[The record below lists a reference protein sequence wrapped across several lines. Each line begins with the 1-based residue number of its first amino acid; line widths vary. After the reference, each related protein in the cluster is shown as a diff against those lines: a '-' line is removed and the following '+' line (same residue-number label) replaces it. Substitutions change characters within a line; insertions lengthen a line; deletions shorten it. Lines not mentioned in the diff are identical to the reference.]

1 MAAKTETK
9 TDNKLRGLVYFAVG
23 VAALGG
29 LLFGYDTGVI
39 SGAILFITK
48 QFSLSAT
55 MEEIVVSSVLVGAAV
70 GAALG
75 GALTNRFGRRKLII
89 LAGIIFT
96 FSAVGTALAPTVSW
110 LIAGRIVSGLGI
122 GVASFISPM
131 YIAEVVPAKVRGAL
145 VAVNMLAITTG
156 VVAAYLVDYALSGTG
171 AWRYM
176 FGLGAIPAVILVIAM
191 WKLPDSP
198 RWLISRSLLK
208 QAKLILERVR
218 TVTDVDPEI
227 AEIQKSM
234 AKQGAGGI
242 AGLFQASVRMP
253 MIVGLGLAIFQQ
265 ITGINTVMYY
275 SPTIFKFAGIMD
287 TGTAIL
293 AGAGLTGV
301 MWCFHVLAIFLL
313 DRVGRRPLLLVG
325 VAGQIVGLAILGA
338 AFQFPQ
344 LASFKSYVAIGGLVI
359 YVSCFAFGLG
369 PIFWLM
375 ISEIYPLKVRGA
387 AMSAVTVIN
396 WVTNLAVAVT
406 FLSLVKI
413 LGHAGTFWLYG
424 ATGVAA
430 WIFFYRLAPETKGK
444 TLEQIEAHWRTG
456 KPARAL

>member
-1 MAAKTETK
+1 MPGKTETG
-9 TDNKLRGLVYFAVG
+9 LRGLVYFAVG

-48 QFSLSAT
+48 QFSLSAS

-96 FSAVGTALAPTVSW
+96 LSAIGTALAPTVSL
-110 LIAGRIVSGLGI
+110 LIVGRIVSGLGI

-156 VVAAYLVDYALSGTG
+156 IVAAYLVDYALSGIEG
-171 AWRYM
+171 WRYM
-176 FGLGAIPAVILVIAM
+176 FGLGAIPAVILIIAM

-198 RWLISRSLLK
+198 RWLISTSRVK
-208 QAKLILERVR
+208 QAKVVLKSLR
-218 TVTDVDPEI
+218 TVSDIDPEI
-227 AEIQKSM
+227 ADIQQSM

-242 AGLFQASVRMP
+242 AGLLRPSVRMP
-253 MIVGLGLAIFQQ
+253 MIVGIGLAVFQQ

-275 SPTIFKFAGIMD
+275 SPTILKFAGIEN

-301 MWCFHVLAIFLL
+301 MWCFHVLAIFML
-313 DRVGRRPLLLVG
+313 DRVGRRPLLLAG

-338 AFQFPQ
+338 AFEFQQ

-396 WVTNLAVAVT
+396 WITNLGVAVT
-406 FLSLVKI
+406 FLSLVKV

-424 ATGVAA
+424 VTAVGA

-456 KPARAL
+456 KPAQA